1 MISNKKYKLGEI
13 AKDFGLK
20 SNDLV
25 NVLKAHSGGGA
36 VHTSA
41 IDEDDFAVIFEVL
54 TSENQIVGLEDYLA
68 GKTDVLPEHR
78 PKPAEPKKETKK
90 EKTDSDAAK
99 SKPEGD
105 KTLDVK
111 KEEAK
116 SGETADKSPPIKR
129 PKRLTVKSS
138 SRPRPSRSKAA

>member
-1 MISNKKYKLGEI
+1 MISNKKYKLSEI

-20 SNDLV
+20 NNDLV
-25 NVLKAHSGGGA
+25 NLLKAHSGGAA

-78 PKPAEPKKETKK
+78 SKPEEPKKE
-90 EKTDSDAAK
+90 EKAEE
-99 SKPEGD
+99 KPED
-105 KTLDVK
+105 
-111 KEEAK
+111 
-116 SGETADKSPPIKR
+116 R
-129 PKRLTVKSS
+129 PCPFSNPLWKGGCT
-138 SRPRPSRSKAA
+138 RPNASAG